1 MSMENESEKSCIDCR
16 HCVMTTI
23 YKRCP
28 HAEAS
33 VTAGDDGILRP
44 TNALRVW
51 VRPNFTEFE
60 KIGVCELNHCE
71 TQDDHFCDH
80 FEEGEEP
87 EKIEVIK
94 RPKSERQRKWDNMRA
109 EQEAYEHLNPAEV
122 E

>member
-1 MSMENESEKSCIDCR
+1 M
-16 HCVMTTI
+16 
-23 YKRCP
+23 
-28 HAEAS
+28 
-33 VTAGDDGILRP
+33 
-44 TNALRVW
+44 
-51 VRPNFTEFE
+51 
-60 KIGVCELNHCE
+60 NHCE